1 MTNYETIYRD
11 MVLTT
16 PFPADAS
23 HSEEFR
29 ITHAAGLAAVVAAA
43 KAEALEEAA
52 TWAAD
57 VAERMSVGS
66 YSTGPSGREQD
77 LWDKYWHASEWL
89 AGRAENARKATQ

>member
-1 MTNYETIYRD
+1 MTNYDTIYRD
-11 MVLTT
+11 TVLTT

-52 TWAAD
+52 TAPAPNFGD
-57 VAERMSVGS
+57 SIKDIIARYGS
-66 YSTGPSGREQD
+66 T
-77 LWDKYWHASEWL
+77 K
-89 AGRAENARKATQ
+89 